1 MGALNGV
8 IGATIWILAR
18 VGTHSAGKDE
28 TFALYAFEAFDAALL
43 LAAAACCFRRYV
55 DSSVCGSNRLA
66 LVVGCLMGAP
76 ILTSP
81 TGVVILIA
89 WLAWL
94 AWRDRLAIFKGS
106 HLIFILVLTLIVA
119 PWLLRNY
126 LVFDRFILVRDN
138 FGLELAVSNSDGAM
152 FGLQQ
157 NNDSGHLG
165 KVHPFQ
171 SVKEAKKVLT
181 YGEAMYNEKR
191 LREAL
196 HWIKTHPRRFLK
208 LCAARC
214 VAFWIPPAI
223 ASSYAVLGPGRIV
236 ERIAVYP
243 MTLLSVA
250 GLWILYRRDKTSAMV
265 CITCLALFPLVHYV
279 VQSSFRYRFPIL
291 WVTFLLVPSRLVCL
305 CNAHVEHF
313 RCYCSK

>member
-1 MGALNGV
+1 M
-8 IGATIWILAR
+8 WIHR
-18 VGTHSAGKDE
+18 
-28 TFALYAFEAFDAALL
+28 FAAPIVWHWWSAALWEL
-43 LAAAACCFRRYV
+43 
-55 DSSVCGSNRLA
+55 
-66 LVVGCLMGAP
+66 

-196 HWIKTHPRRFLK
+196 TLDQDSPASIFEVVRRQVCLV
-208 LCAARC
+208 LD
-214 VAFWIPPAI
+214 PPAI

-250 GLWILYRRDKTSAMV
+250 GLWILCRRDKTSAMV

-291 WVTFLLVPSRLVCL
+291 WVTFLLGAFRLAPLPSTYGK
-305 CNAHVEHF
+305 H
-313 RCYCSK
+313 